1 MVANMEKE
9 IVIESLDDL
18 LLWLLAMLELALE
31 REENQEKMKEIWKN
45 IK

>member
-9 IVIESLDDL
+9 IIIESLDDL

-31 REENQEKMKEIWKN
+31 REENQEKMQEIWKN

>member
-1 MVANMEKE
+1 MEKE
-9 IVIESLDDL
+9 IVIDNLDDL